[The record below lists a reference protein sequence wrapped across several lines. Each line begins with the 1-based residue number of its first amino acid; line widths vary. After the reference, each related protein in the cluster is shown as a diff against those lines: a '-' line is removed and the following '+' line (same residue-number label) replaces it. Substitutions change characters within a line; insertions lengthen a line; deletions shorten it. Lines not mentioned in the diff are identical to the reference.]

1 MIQTV
6 IVSLDLFV
14 ELTIADPSTMKQ
26 VALLIA
32 VWKNVRHKIKY
43 VYLILGLIADTPKGN
58 TSLPSGKKCGSY
70 KSIIIVFPK

>member
-32 VWKNVRHKIKY
+32 VWKNVRHKIKICIFNPW
-43 VYLILGLIADTPKGN
+43 VNCRHPKRKHQL
-58 TSLPSGKKCGSY
+58 TIRKKMW
-70 KSIIIVFPK
+70 KLHINNISIS